1 LVNAASIIQKQ
12 LAGPIA
18 RATVQTSG
26 VLAARLLV
34 QGGTL
39 LVLARLLG
47 SAQFAALAS
56 LSALAVFLGAMA
68 PFGTHLVMVRDLS
81 RDPGRRNSL
90 LPVVLGTTTFC
101 GAALLLVYVGVYFLL
116 LRHLSIDVVTV
127 LFIGV
132 AELLAQ
138 PLLTIS
144 ATERLAA
151 GRVARSQLLRML
163 PLPLQLT
170 TATYLWLAGTP
181 DPLAAYAVGHV
192 ASALVALAISLLL
205 QAEQWPVPQRW
216 RLPDRSGWKDNTGF
230 ALLALTGSGPT
241 ELDKTLSARLLPL
254 ETAGI
259 YAAASRITVALVV
272 PISSMMMA
280 ALPRLF
286 QESNNG
292 PLQRRLLYRI
302 FVSSLAYGLVGAAS
316 LWLLA
321 PVVDRLFGPAFAGLS
336 LTIRWFSLVVPGL
349 CLRLAAVNI
358 LMTIGCPW
366 IRISIEVIGIAM
378 MISCALV
385 FTADGAGRGLVVA
398 VICAET
404 AMALLG
410 WTWILS
416 RRSRSADAR

>member
-1 LVNAASIIQKQ
+1 VSAASLLHKQ

-18 RATVQTSG
+18 RATLQTSG

-34 QGGTL
+34 QAATL

-47 SAQFAALAS
+47 PAQFAALAS
-56 LSALAVFLGAMA
+56 LVALAVFLGALA
-68 PFGTHLVMVRDLS
+68 TFGTHLVMVRDLT
-81 RDPGRRNSL
+81 RDPGRRDTL

-101 GAALLLVYVGVYFLL
+101 GLVLLFVYAAVYWVLL
-116 LRHLSIDVVTV
+116 HQLSIGLLTV
-127 LFIGV
+127 LCIGF
-132 AELLAQ
+132 AELLVQ

-151 GRVARSQLLRML
+151 GSVARSQLLRML

-170 TATYLWLAGTP
+170 TATCLWLAGGS
-181 DPLAAYAVGHV
+181 DPLATYAVGH
-192 ASALVALAISLLL
+192 AGATLVALAISVLL
-205 QAEQWPVPQRW
+205 QTKAWPIPQQW
-216 RLPDRSGWKDNTGF
+216 RLLDRRGWKDNSGF

-259 YAAASRITVALVV
+259 YAASSRITVALVV

-286 QESNNG
+286 RESKKG
-292 PLQRRLLYRI
+292 LPQPRLLLWI
-302 FVSSLAYGLVGAAS
+302 FGSSLAYGLGGAAS

-321 PVVDRLFGPAFAGLS
+321 PVVGGLFGPAFAGLS

-349 CLRLAAVNI
+349 CLRLAGVNI
-358 LMTIGCPW
+358 LMTIGRQW
-366 IRISIEVIGIAM
+366 VRIGIEVMGIVL
-378 MISCALV
+378 MISCALAFAV
-385 FTADGAGRGLVVA
+385 DGTERGLVVA

-404 AMALLG
+404 AMALVA
-410 WTWILS
+410 WAWISS
-416 RRSRSADAR
+416 RYFRADAS